1 VENSIS
7 ILPPSR
13 RAGQERVLPL
23 RWQRAISF
31 HSEADFSLDQTEQ
44 LHSRKS
50 KVEVRRT
57 RHGRSVGANK
67 LEQQH
72 ERPTSVYCGQWLE
85 KIQLVEPILKVNL
98 SAEEWSASL
107 LSL

>member
-1 VENSIS
+1 MENSIS

-44 LHSRKS
+44 LHSRKP
-50 KVEVRRT
+50 KVEGPGTRRGPLVGGDIGEQ
-57 RHGRSVGANK
+57 RHESGA
-67 LEQQH
+67 
-72 ERPTSVYCGQWLE
+72 
-85 KIQLVEPILKVNL
+85 
-98 SAEEWSASL
+98 
-107 LSL
+107 